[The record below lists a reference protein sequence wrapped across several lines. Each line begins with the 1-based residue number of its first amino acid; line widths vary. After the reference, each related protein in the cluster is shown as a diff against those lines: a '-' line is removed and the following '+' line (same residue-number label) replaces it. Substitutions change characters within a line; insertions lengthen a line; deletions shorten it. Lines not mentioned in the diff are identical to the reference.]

1 MDGTLFSAVLKLT
14 NSQADGRDSDV
25 TMMSGSFRIS
35 REVYVPQYEDGLLHY
50 TIMGIIAANDADSG
64 WAVKELAVEPFPVA
78 TEPPAITLTA
88 MDGMGVSKGG
98 FQTSVEAPNWGGNAA
113 HME

>member
-1 MDGTLFSAVLKLT
+1 
-14 NSQADGRDSDV
+14 
-25 TMMSGSFRIS
+25 MMTGSFRIS

-64 WAVKELAVEPFPVA
+64 WAVKDLPVQPFPVA
-78 TEPPAITLTA
+78 TEPPAITLTV
-88 MDGMGVSKGG
+88 DGLGVSKRE
-98 FQTSVEAPNWGGNAA
+98 FQTSVEAPNWGRNAA